1 MKIVFPAILFACCA
15 ALQNV
20 ALGGTPYTIFAA
32 YVLGGFVF
40 MFFVLLYAVETDMD
54 EDSATILS

>member
-1 MKIVFPAILFACCA
+1 MKNVPFAVLFAFST
-15 ALQNV
+15 ALQNF
-20 ALGGTPYTIFAA
+20 ALGGTPYTMFAA

-40 MFFVLLYAVETDMD
+40 MFVVLLYAVETDMD